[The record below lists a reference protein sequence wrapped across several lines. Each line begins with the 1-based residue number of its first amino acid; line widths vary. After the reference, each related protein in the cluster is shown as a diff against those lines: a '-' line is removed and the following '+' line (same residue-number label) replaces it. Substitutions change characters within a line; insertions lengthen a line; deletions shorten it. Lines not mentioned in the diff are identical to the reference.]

1 MSKAKPKILMI
12 SETTSGGGRK
22 HIVDLLLGLDKSR
35 YDITFVYSAR
45 RADAVFLKNL
55 DELKASDIKLI
66 ELFMER
72 DLNPIADFNSL
83 LAIFRIIQ
91 NIEPDIIHLHS
102 AKAGALGRLAALLP
116 GNKNIIYNPHGG
128 SFHKF
133 NDSLGFIY
141 FNVERILATK
151 NVHFIGVC
159 EFACRR
165 FEETLHLDKNRNHLI
180 YNGIEIKSSN
190 IDEHS
195 LRSENGF
202 SQNDFMVLY
211 PAMFYSE
218 KGHSNFLDSY
228 KGMNESLNPN
238 IKILFAGNGPLEN
251 EIKQKTKDAGLE
263 KTILFL
269 GFVENM
275 EMYFRLA
282 DLVILPSQKEF
293 LPYVILE
300 AMSYSKPILATDTG
314 AINEMIQNKINGE
327 LFQLNDLTSLWKRIN
342 YYSSNSDELKQMGSN
357 SGRILEEKFSMY
369 QMINKTE
376 KLYDNLLNTPQ

>member
-159 EFACRR
+159 EFACRQ

-282 DLVILPSQKEF
+282 DIVILPSQKEF

-357 SGRILEEKFSMY
+357 SGGILEEKFSMY